1 MMSDPCIRA
10 ANLRTFNPECP
21 WQASPLELTT
31 EYELVGILIG
41 LAIYNSHI
49 LEFRFPLVTYKKL
62 LQLSPTLADLKG
74 VSPGVYQSFQQLLTY
89 DGDIKE
95 HFDLTFQVGG
105 GMSSR

>member
-1 MMSDPCIRA
+1 M
-10 ANLRTFNPECP
+10 RTFNPECP